1 MVNDVRDLLGPK
13 EPNHKELFIN
23 CVDKIFD
30 RWIRGVYKS
39 ETQVIDAIQSTF
51 YKNLSFE
58 EGYTVFISC
67 PIGESVHTEY
77 TQHYPT
83 RIAEK
88 LGKQTFAERIG
99 ANAEYEHYTQELVPY
114 LEELKKAQ
122 SKKEVADWKR
132 LE

>member
-1 MVNDVRDLLGPK
+1 MRKYGQSVVNDVKELLGPK
-13 EPNHKELFIN
+13 VANHNDLFII
-23 CVDKIFD
+23 CADKIFH
-30 RWIRGVYKS
+30 RWIRGVYKN
-39 ETQVIDAIQSTF
+39 ETQVIEAIQSTF

-58 EGYTVFISC
+58 EGYTVFISS

-99 ANAEYEHYTQELVPY
+99 ANAEYKH
-114 LEELKKAQ
+114 
-122 SKKEVADWKR
+122 
-132 LE
+132 

>member
-1 MVNDVRDLLGPK
+1 M
-13 EPNHKELFIN
+13 
-23 CVDKIFD
+23 
-30 RWIRGVYKS
+30 
-39 ETQVIDAIQSTF
+39 
-51 YKNLSFE
+51 LS
-58 EGYTVFISC
+58 S

-77 TQHYPT
+77 TQQYPP

-122 SKKEVADWKR
+122 AKKEVSDWKR
-132 LE
+132 VEKESGVSSKVPADIKEHEVIMNYLLKKGQITKGKLKD